1 MLSSTIFNFPPCRE
15 EAGPARLPECPISIS
30 TISHP
35 YAPGRTASPHSEPRG
50 IWLCC
55 FRPFSWSAK
64 HAIENA
70 APAAVRVL
78 ATTLRIEPILGRVA
92 HAQTASVRL
101 CIARLVNV
109 FLACAQFR
117 TRILSSGPRR
127 PYALTLGPGK
137 ASWAQAPPEAGPE
150 VPSGLPCCY
159 SSPWYSWFARD
170 SVLEWAV

>member
-1 MLSSTIFNFPPCRE
+1 VRRLVLRDCRNARFQFPQYLIRTLPGEPHHLIRSRAAFGFAVFNPLVGQLSMLSKTPR
-15 EAGPARLPECPISIS
+15 RLRC
-30 TISHP
+30 
-35 YAPGRTASPHSEPRG
+35 
-50 IWLCC
+50 
-55 FRPFSWSAK
+55 
-64 HAIENA
+64 
-70 APAAVRVL
+70 RVL

-117 TRILSSGPRR
+117 TRILSSGPHR
-127 PYALTLGPGK
+127 PYALTLDPGK